1 MKMIPTPIRS
11 TARALLFAALLLMA
25 VSFGLARLGDKV
37 LPDTASA
44 QNTVSVV
51 NAASFATDKVVAPNT
66 IVAAFGTFV
75 TQNNQAYIANALPL
89 PTTLGGV
96 RVTIGNTDCGLF
108 FVASTQINFLIPSNV
123 ADGASVQVTVT
134 NSNNTVSNGTFT
146 VVRSAPGIFSAKA
159 TGQGSAAAQT
169 TTDGIVLTNTYN
181 PDGTEREVS
190 AGTVAQPNIL
200 VLYVTGVR
208 NTPAAN
214 PTDVNGVAEAV
225 TVTIQGVS
233 TTVLYAGP
241 APGFEG
247 LDQIN
252 CIIPPELS
260 GLGLVNVRVRANNR
274 DSNIV
279 TLRIGG
285 TIPEVRAS
293 PIVFGQTINGA
304 LTVTD
309 QVQAGNAGDTFF
321 FDAFT
326 FETTAANTSVAID
339 MRSNDMD
346 AAVLLYRINGSNLD
360 PIAADDQSGNYGS
373 LPAANNNNALLMT
386 VLQNPGRYAIFATTS
401 DLDPNGIGNYSLK
414 LVGNVATPI
423 AYGQTLNGTF
433 TNTDLQTSAGTYLDL
448 YWFNGVQGDNA
459 RMNMNAP
466 VLDSFLLFHANTG
479 DPRIAEDDNSGGG
492 KNAQI
497 TNRLS
502 NSGIFIIICT
512 PLDPNVTGDYSVQ
525 LTKLT
530 SFDADAGSAWNRF
543 FKAPGRSI
551 PETRQGLV
559 DPYKTSFERMGSR
572 RIIR

>member
-11 TARALLFAALLLMA
+11 NARVLLFAVVLLAA
-25 VSFGLARLGDKV
+25 VSFGLARLSDQTFI
-37 LPDTASA
+37 DTVSA

-51 NAASFATDKVVAPNT
+51 NAASFATDKVVSPST

-75 TQNNQAYIANALPL
+75 TQNNGVFVASSLPL

-96 RVTIGNTDCGLF
+96 RVTIANTDCRLF
-108 FVASTQINFLIPSNV
+108 FVAPGQINFLIPPNV
-123 ADGASVQVTVT
+123 ADGNTVAVTVT
-134 NSNNTVSNGTFT
+134 NSNNTVVNGTFT
-146 VVRSAPGIFSAKA
+146 VVRSAPGIFSARA

-169 TTDGIVLTNTYN
+169 TTDGVVLTNTYN

-190 AGTVAQPNIL
+190 AGTVAQPNVL

-214 PTDVNGVAEAV
+214 PTDANGVAEAV
-225 TVTIQGVS
+225 TVTIQGVP

-260 GLGLVNVRVRANNR
+260 GLGLVNVRVRANGR
-274 DSNIV
+274 DSNSV
-279 TLRIGG
+279 TIRIGG
-285 TIPEVRAS
+285 VIPEVRAS
-293 PIVFGQTINGA
+293 PITFGQTINGA

-309 QVQAGNAGDTFF
+309 QVQAGNAGNTFF
-321 FDAFT
+321 FDAYT
-326 FETTAANTSVAID
+326 FETTSANTTIAID
-339 MRSNDMD
+339 MRSSDMD
-346 AAVLLYRINGSNLD
+346 TAVLLYRINGSNLD
-360 PIAADDQSGNYGS
+360 LIAADDQSGNYGS
-373 LPAANNNNALLMT
+373 QPTANNNNALLMT
-386 VLQNPGRYAIFATTS
+386 VLQTPGRYAIFATTS

-414 LVGNVATPI
+414 LVNNVATPI
-423 AYGQTLNGTF
+423 AYGQTLNGAF
-433 TNTDLQTSAGTYLDL
+433 TNADLQTSAGTFLDL

-459 RMNMNAP
+459 RMNMNSS
-466 VLDSFLLFHANTG
+466 VLNSFLLFHANTG
-479 DPRIAEDDNSGGG
+479 DPRLALDDNGGG
-492 KNAQI
+492 GNNAQI
-497 TNRLS
+497 TFRLS

-525 LTKLT
+525 LTKL
-530 SFDADAGSAWNRF
+530 AGLGDETNFAWDQF
-543 FKAPGRSI
+543 FKLPERSI
-551 PETRQGLV
+551 PETRAGLI
-559 DPYKTSFERMGSR
+559 DPGKPSIERMGTR